1 MRLSNRHLAAVLLG
15 TTCLTLAAA
24 PLAAQEA
31 IQLDTIVI
39 VGYDEDGA
47 PIFAGENTTSL
58 DAEDLQS
65 GVGVTD
71 VNATLRRQTS
81 VFTQQDPGNPGIAV
95 NLRGFEGSGRV
106 AMSVDGVPQQFRL
119 TGHAAQSAAFVDSNF
134 LNGVEIIRGAVTTTG
149 GTGIAGSVNFSTIEA
164 ADVVR
169 NGQSFGGISRLTYGD
184 NGQNH
189 SGMAAVA
196 YRDDRF
202 DMLLGYSRHLSDD
215 YEDGDG
221 DTVANTDEDVVS
233 GLFKLGYN
241 IDASQRVTFMAS
253 RYDTSFFA
261 TSYDQELTSDIYKLG
276 YSYDAGDN
284 LIDLK
289 ANLYRADTE
298 TEWVGG
304 TGSYVGRKLSTETT
318 GLDVTNVS
326 RFAFGIWTLTSVNGF
341 ELSQDDLGG
350 KGGGVNPTDGTADRA
365 SIFTENVFV
374 NGRWELT
381 AGLRANQYK
390 LDGEVSAGGVSVGKI
405 DIDNSSVDPKLT
417 VAYRVTDWFQPYA
430 TVSRTMRSPTLQETM
445 LGGTH
450 PGGSRGFVPNPEL
463 EAETSQGYEIGVNL
477 DRRDLFADGDKL
489 SGRVNYYRMDVDDY
503 VIAAFG
509 FENAFG
515 QVGTAFVNV
524 DGTSETSGLEVELA
538 YSYRQLDLG
547 LSYTRND
554 SDIPSQTPGL
564 GAGQYLPDETL
575 SASIA
580 GRFLQDR
587 MTMGAEYSF
596 VSGGLYTGLYQQEA
610 EQRDD
615 SYELVDLF
623 ASYKINDTV
632 QLNAR
637 IENAFDTDY
646 TPWLSSDDK
655 GKGRT
660 LYVGTSLQF

>member
-1 MRLSNRHLAAVLLG
+1 MRPSHRHLAAVLLG

-24 PLAAQEA
+24 PLAAQET
-31 IQLDTIVI
+31 IQLDTIVV

-58 DAEDLQS
+58 DTDDLQS

-71 VNATLRRQTS
+71 VNGILRRQTS
-81 VFTQQDPGNPGIAV
+81 VFTQADPGNPGIAV

-106 AMSVDGVPQQFRL
+106 AMSVDGVPQQFRQ
-119 TGHAAQSAAFVDSNF
+119 TGHSAQSAAFFDSNF
-134 LNGVEIIRGAVTTTG
+134 LGGVEVIRGAVTTTG
-149 GTGIAGSVNFSTIEA
+149 GTGIAGSVNFSTIDA

-169 NGQSFGGISRLTYGD
+169 EGQSFGGLSRLTYGD

-189 SGMAAVA
+189 SGMAALA
-196 YRDDRF
+196 YKDDRF

-253 RYDTSFFA
+253 RYDTRFFA

-276 YSYDAGDN
+276 YSHDAGDD

-304 TGSYVGRKLSTETT
+304 TGSYVGRTLATKTT
-318 GLDVTNVS
+318 GFDLTNTS
-326 RFAFGIWTLTSVNGF
+326 RLAFGDWNLTSVNGL
-341 ELSQDDLGG
+341 EISQDDLGG
-350 KGGGVNPTDGTADRA
+350 KDGGVNPTDGAADRA

-381 AGLRANQYK
+381 AGLRANEYK
-390 LDGEVSAGGVSVGKI
+390 LEGEASQGEI
-405 DIDNSSVDPKLT
+405 DIKNTSVDPKLT

-445 LGGTH
+445 LGGSH
-450 PGGSRGFVPNPEL
+450 PGGGMGMIANPEL
-463 EAETSQGYEIGVNL
+463 EAETSEGYEIGFNL
-477 DRRDLFADGDKL
+477 DLEGLFASGDRL
-489 SGRVNYYRMDVDDY
+489 SGRVNYYKMDVDNY
-503 VIAAFG
+503 VATSFS
-509 FENAFG
+509 FTNAFG
-515 QVGTAFVNV
+515 QTGVAFVNV
-524 DGTSETSGLEVELA
+524 DGTSETSGVEVELA
-538 YSYRQLDLG
+538 YAYRQLDLG

-554 SDIPSQTPGL
+554 SDMPSQTPGL
-564 GAGQYLPDETL
+564 GAGQYLPDSTL

-587 MTMGAEYSF
+587 MTLGAEYSF
-596 VSGGLYTGLYQQEA
+596 VSGGLYTDTYTSTPY
-610 EQRDD
+610 QRDD
-615 SYELVDLF
+615 SYELVDLY
-623 ASYKINDTV
+623 ASYRLNDTV

-637 IENAFDTDY
+637 IENAFDTNY
-646 TPWLSSDDK
+646 VPWLSSGEK

>member
-1 MRLSNRHLAAVLLG
+1 MRPSNRHLAAVLLG

-24 PLAAQEA
+24 PLAAQET

-58 DAEDLQS
+58 DADDLQS

-71 VNATLRRQTS
+71 VNSILRRQTS

-119 TGHAAQSAAFVDSNF
+119 TGHAAQSAAFVDENF
-134 LNGVEIIRGAVTTTG
+134 LSGVEIIRGAVTTTG
-149 GTGIAGSVNFSTIEA
+149 GTGIAGSVNLSTIDA
-164 ADVVR
+164 KDVVR
-169 NGQSFGGISRLTYGD
+169 DGQKFGGISRLTYGD
-184 NGQNH
+184 NGENH
-189 SGMAAVA
+189 SGMAAIA

-202 DMLLGYSRHLSDD
+202 DMLLGYSRHLSED

-233 GLFKLGYN
+233 TLFKLGYN

-318 GLDVTNVS
+318 GFDLTNTS
-326 RFAFGIWTLTSVNGF
+326 RFAFGNWSLTSINGL
-341 ELSQDDLGG
+341 EISQDDLGG
-350 KGGGVNPTDGTADRA
+350 KDGGVNPTDGTADRA
-365 SIFTENVFV
+365 SIFSENIFV
-374 NGRWELT
+374 NGKWELT
-381 AGLRANQYK
+381 AGLRANEYA
-390 LDGEVSAGGVSVGKI
+390 LDGEASQGEI
-405 DIDNSSVDPKLT
+405 DITNRSVDPKLT
-417 VAYRVTDWFQPYA
+417 VAYRVTDWLQPYA

-450 PGGSRGFVPNPEL
+450 PGGGTSMIANPEL
-463 EAETSQGYEIGVNL
+463 EAETSQGYEIGFNL
-477 DRRDLFADGDKL
+477 DSADLFASGDSL
-489 SGRVNYYRMDVDDY
+489 TGRVNYYRMDVDDY
-503 VIAAFG
+503 VVTAFG
-509 FENAFG
+509 FRNAFG
-515 QVGTAFVNV
+515 QVGTAFANV
-524 DGTSETSGLEVELA
+524 DGTSETSGVEVELA

-547 LSYTRND
+547 LSYTKND

-564 GAGQYLPDETL
+564 GAGQYLPDSTL

-587 MTMGAEYSF
+587 MTLGAEYSF
-596 VSGGLYTGLYQQEA
+596 VSGGLYTGLYQQVPV
-610 EQRDD
+610 QRDD

-623 ASYKINDTV
+623 ASYKLNDSV
-632 QLNAR
+632 QLNAK

-646 TPWLSSDDK
+646 TPWLSSGEK
-655 GKGRT
+655 GQGRT

>member
-1 MRLSNRHLAAVLLG
+1 MRLSNRHLAAFLLG
-15 TTCLTLAAA
+15 STCLTFFAA

-31 IQLDTIVI
+31 IQLDTIV
-39 VGYDEDGA
+39 VLGYNEDGT

-71 VNATLRRQTS
+71 VNGILRRQTS
-81 VFTQQDPGNPGIAV
+81 VFTQVDPGNPGIAV

-119 TGHAAQSAAFVDSNF
+119 TGHAAQSAAFVDENF
-134 LNGVEIIRGAVTTTG
+134 LNGVEIVRGAVTTTG
-149 GTGIAGSVNFSTIEA
+149 GTGIAGSVNFSTIDA

-169 NGQSFGGISRLTYGD
+169 EGQTFGGVSKLTYGD
-184 NGQNH
+184 NGENA
-189 SGMAAVA
+189 SGMAAIA

-202 DMLLGYSRHLSDD
+202 DMLLGYSRHTSDD

-221 DTVANTDEDVVS
+221 KTVANTDEDIVS

-241 IDASQRVTFMAS
+241 IDDSQRITFMAS
-253 RYDTSFFA
+253 RYDADFYA
-261 TSYDQELTSDIYKLG
+261 TSYFQELTSDIYKLG

-284 LIDLK
+284 LIDLR
-289 ANLYRADTE
+289 ANLYRAKTE
-298 TEWVGG
+298 TEWVRG
-304 TGSYVGRKLSTETT
+304 TGSYVGRTMSTETT

-326 RFAFGIWTLTSVNGF
+326 RFAFGNWSLTSVNGF
-341 ELSQDDLGG
+341 EVSQDDLGG
-350 KGGGVNPTDGTADRA
+350 KTGGVNPTDGTADRA
-365 SIFTENVFV
+365 SIFSENVFV
-374 NGRWELT
+374 NGKWEVT

-390 LDGEVSAGGVSVGKI
+390 LDGEASQGDI

-417 VAYRVTDWFQPYA
+417 VAYRVTDWLQPYA

-450 PGGSRGFVPNPEL
+450 PGGGVGMIANPEL
-463 EAETSQGYEIGVNL
+463 EAETSTGYELGFNL
-477 DRRDLFADGDKL
+477 DRRDLFASGDRL

-503 VIAAFG
+503 VVTAFG
-509 FENAFG
+509 FRNAFG
-515 QVGTAFVNV
+515 QVGAAFVNV
-524 DGTSETSGLEVELA
+524 DGTSETSGVEVELA

-547 LSYTRND
+547 LSYTKND
-554 SDIPSQTPGL
+554 SDMPSQMPGL
-564 GAGQYLPDETL
+564 GAGQYLPDSTL

-587 MTMGAEYSF
+587 MTLGAEYSY
-596 VSGGLYTGLYQQEA
+596 VSGGLYTDTYTSTPY
-610 EQRDD
+610 QRDD

-623 ASYKINDTV
+623 ASYKLNDTV
-632 QLNAR
+632 QLNAK
-637 IENAFDTDY
+637 IENAFDTNY
-646 TPWLSSDDK
+646 VPWLSSGEK
-655 GKGRT
+655 GQGRT